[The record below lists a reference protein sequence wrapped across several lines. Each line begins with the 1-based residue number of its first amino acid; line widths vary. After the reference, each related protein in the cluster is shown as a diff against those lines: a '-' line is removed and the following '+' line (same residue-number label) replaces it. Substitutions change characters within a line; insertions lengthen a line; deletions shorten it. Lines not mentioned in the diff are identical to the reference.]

1 MRSLM
6 DDQNPSA
13 EFDPTD
19 PEFLCALTAAYTAP
33 DPTSDADG
41 EDTFWATCAES
52 RTRLRWAAID
62 ALTQLAVAESDFYDD
77 FLLDVHAHITNRFG
91 SHRYAAS
98 DIPLIHELTA
108 ITVGQALGSPKIPYY
123 GVLDERLI
131 RVLRYFNEQ
140 PRELRIPVLLE
151 ARDFLLAESTSI
163 PD

>member
-1 MRSLM
+1 M

-13 EFDPTD
+13 AFNPTD
-19 PEFLCALTAAYTAP
+19 PEFLYALTAAYMAP
-33 DPTSDADG
+33 APASDADD
-41 EDTFWATCAES
+41 EDASWATCAET

-62 ALTQLAVAESDFYDD
+62 ALTQLALAERDFYDD

-91 SHRYAAS
+91 SHRYTTS
-98 DIPLIHELTA
+98 DIPLIQELAA
-108 ITVGQALGSPKIPYY
+108 ITVGQALASPKIPYY

-131 RVLRYFNEQ
+131 RDLKYFSEQ